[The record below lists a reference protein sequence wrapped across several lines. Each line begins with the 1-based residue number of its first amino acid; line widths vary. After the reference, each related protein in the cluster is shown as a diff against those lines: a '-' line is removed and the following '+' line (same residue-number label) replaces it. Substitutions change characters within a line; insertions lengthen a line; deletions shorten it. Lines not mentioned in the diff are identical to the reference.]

1 MLIINKRQKTITQVK
16 QQFVDESFNLFA
28 RIDFLMIDFIPLLVT
43 LISPGNTGAH
53 GCSVQAQGS

>member
-16 QQFVDESFNLFA
+16 QKFVDESFNLFA
-28 RIDFLMIDFIPLLVT
+28 RIDFLNDFIPLLVT

>member
-53 GCSVQAQGS
+53 GCTV